1 MNKFLSEAVKMYK
14 ITFRDY
20 TNACRNVVSYYDK
33 GQFNYL
39 DTTKDYTG
47 DDGYLI
53 IREDEIEKYQQY
65 GNGIKEMEFVGYAYL
80 DNK

>member
-1 MNKFLSEAVKMYK
+1 MSKFLTEAVKMYK
-14 ITFRDY
+14 VTFRTY
-20 TNACRNVVSYYDK
+20 TNSCRNVIRHDK
-33 GQFNYL
+33 SSLDYL
-39 DTTKDYTG
+39 DVTNDYTG
-47 DDGYLI
+47 DEGYLI